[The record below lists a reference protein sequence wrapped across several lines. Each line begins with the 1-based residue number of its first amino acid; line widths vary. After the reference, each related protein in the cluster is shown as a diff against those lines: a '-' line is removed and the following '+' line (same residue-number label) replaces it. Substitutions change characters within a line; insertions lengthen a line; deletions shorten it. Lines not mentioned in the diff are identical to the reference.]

1 MPCMTSVLVTRT
13 TTGLHQR
20 PSQGNPRLWS
30 ALPETPTVSIWGG
43 DLVSFHLRLMS
54 IPPNFWVCSFVFPEL
69 MVSQT
74 LIWKSQ
80 PLPNYLIICSSEN
93 TPLNSVCFKLLKHM
107 FLYYIKYFILYY
119 KYNITLYNRLH
130 II

>member
-1 MPCMTSVLVTRT
+1 MLCPVWQVFL
-13 TTGLHQR
+13 LHVQPQGSTQR

-43 DLVSFHLRLMS
+43 DLVSFHLCLMS

-69 MVSQT
+69 MASQT

-107 FLYYIKYFILYY
+107 FYIILSILFYIIKHYIIDYILY
-119 KYNITLYNRLH
+119 
-130 II
+130 